1 MATIKKQ
8 SFFSSIFIYIGFAI
22 GAINVLYLFPKYFT
36 PEQFGLTRIIM
47 DIAMIFSTVIT
58 AGALPIIY
66 KFSPFYK
73 RYLPESKNDLPA
85 LVIIFVIIACA
96 IFFISLPYLQPYI
109 FRKFGKNSP
118 LLLDYFHLIIPFTI
132 ALSFFSV
139 LESFAWTLRKAV
151 LSNFLRELAF
161 RLTTFL
167 LIICWAW
174 GIVKE
179 YKTFITF
186 YSCIFFI
193 SVFILTIVIFK
204 KRAIPIQF
212 HLSRLTRRLS
222 PMMVKFGGAYL
233 LSAVFNIIARTNDT
247 IIIASQSSGG
257 LVDAA
262 IFTIATYLITVM
274 DVPQRGLVGAAV
286 PQISEAWKDNDLL
299 KLERLYKKTALNL
312 LIAGLAIMGIVMIN
326 IPVLL
331 KFLGPTYQG
340 LPQLLLILGISKLID
355 LGTGLNS
362 QILQLSKHWK
372 IDLFTNILFV
382 ALSIILN
389 YILTKKYGIIGTA
402 YGGLIAIVVFNL
414 TRFIYIKKI
423 YKLQPFSKENPLT
436 LIFTVIFYLAVTQIP
451 SFGNIWTNAMIKSII
466 FIGGFSFFIIK
477 FKISIDINE
486 LFQMAIS
493 KLKPNKRG

>member
-8 SFFSSIFIYIGFAI
+8 SLLSSVFIYIGFAI

-47 DIAMIFSTVIT
+47 DIAMIFSTIIT

-73 RYLPESKNDLPA
+73 KHLPENKNDLPA
-85 LVIIFVIIACA
+85 IVIIFVIIACA
-96 IFFISLPYLQPYI
+96 IFFISLPYLKPYI

-118 LLLDYFHLIIPFTI
+118 LLLDYFNLVIPFTI
-132 ALSFFSV
+132 ALAFFSV
-139 LESFAWTLRKAV
+139 LESFAWTIRKAV

-161 RLTTFL
+161 RLITFL

-174 GIVKE
+174 GIVKS
-179 YKTFITF
+179 YNTFITF

-193 SVFILTIVIFK
+193 SVCILTIVVFNK
-204 KRAIPIQF
+204 KAIPVQV

-222 PMMVKFGGAYL
+222 PMMVKFGGAYF
-233 LSAVFNIIARTNDT
+233 LSAVFNIVARTNDT

-274 DVPQRGLVGAAV
+274 DVPQRSMVGAAI

-312 LIAGLAIMGIVMIN
+312 LIVGLAIMGIVLIN

-331 KFLGPTYQG
+331 KFLGPAYQG

-372 IDLFTNILFV
+372 IDLYTNMLFV

-389 YILTKKYGIIGTA
+389 YLLTKKYGIIGTA
-402 YGGLIAIVVFNL
+402 YGGLTAIVVFNF

-436 LIFTVIFYLAVTQIP
+436 LIFTTIFYLAVTQLP
-451 SFGNIWTNAMIKSII
+451 SLGNIWTNALIKSII

-477 FKISIDINE
+477 FKISKDIND